1 MVSYPLKFLPK
12 SSIQPPPCRL
22 WGRTLIHML
31 ERLKRLDPL
40 IVLIILAVIIAIILP
55 ASGTF
60 AVWFDYAVK
69 IAIALLFFLY
79 GARLSTQEALNGLKH
94 WRLHL
99 TILVITF
106 AIFPLVGIGL
116 EPLTFFI
123 SGDIYMGILFM
134 TLVPSTVQSSVA
146 FTSIAKGNVAGSIVA
161 ASLSNLAGVFFTPLL
176 VMLLMSTGSGISIN
190 LQVFVNIAFQLLLP
204 FILGQV
210 CRRWVKDFAANK
222 ATKIV
227 DRGSIAMVVYSA
239 FSAGMVAG
247 IWTSVSAWEIVFL
260 IVFSVVLVMAMLW
273 LTMFVAERIGFNR
286 GDSIAIQFC
295 GTKKSLA
302 TGLPMAAVIFGGA
315 NIGLLILPLMIFH
328 QVQLMICSWLAAR
341 YGRDAQEQKVHK
353 PA

>member
-1 MVSYPLKFLPK
+1 
-12 SSIQPPPCRL
+12 
-22 WGRTLIHML
+22 ML

-40 IVLIILAVIIAIILP
+40 IVLIILAVIVAIIIP

-60 AVWFDYAVK
+60 AEWFDVAVK

-99 TILVITF
+99 TILAITF
-106 AIFPLVGIGL
+106 VIFPLIGIGL

-123 SGDIYMGILFM
+123 SDDIYMGILFL

-176 VMLLMSTGSGISIN
+176 VMLLMTTGGRAEIDLRVFVDISI
-190 LQVFVNIAFQLLLP
+190 QLLLP
-204 FILGQV
+204 FIIGQLS
-210 CRRWVKDFAANK
+210 RRWVKRFAANK

-247 IWTSVSAWEIVFL
+247 IWSTVSVWDLLFI
-260 IVFSVVLVMAMLW
+260 IVFSIVLVMAMLW
-273 LTMFVAERIGFNR
+273 LSMFIAERIGFNR
-286 GDSIAIQFC
+286 GDSIAVQFC

-328 QVQLMICSWLAAR
+328 QIQLMICAWLAAR
-341 YGRDAQEQKVHK
+341 YGREAEEQK
-353 PA
+353 ANTAG